1 MKATVNFT
9 SPNNQPLTCVAK
21 FAIHTK
27 NISYPKSMTGI
38 GHVPYICSI
47 NNKQKYNTMATKW
60 NLDPTHSEI
69 TFKVKHMMISNIKG
83 NFRTFTAEIESED
96 DTFSNAKTTATI
108 QTDSVF
114 TNNTDRDNHLKSAEF
129 FNTEEHPSI
138 TFESQALN
146 NKVTGNLT
154 VNGIT
159 KPITLDVDFG
169 GINVDPW
176 GNTKAGFS
184 FEGKINR
191 KDFGL
196 NWNAALEAGGVMVSE
211 EVKIA
216 GELQFVKQ
224 A

>member
-1 MKATVNFT
+1 
-9 SPNNQPLTCVAK
+9 
-21 FAIHTK
+21 
-27 NISYPKSMTGI
+27 
-38 GHVPYICSI
+38 
-47 NNKQKYNTMATKW
+47 MATKW
-60 NLDPTHSEI
+60 NLDPAHSEI

-83 NFRTFTAEIESED
+83 NFTTFTAEIDAAD
-96 DTFSNAKTTATI
+96 DTFANATTTATI
-108 QTDSVF
+108 QTDSIS

-129 FNTEEHPSI
+129 FNTEANPTI
-138 TFESQALN
+138 TFESSALN
-146 NKVTGNLT
+146 NEVTGNLT
-154 VNGIT
+154 INGIT
-159 KPITLDVDFG
+159 KPIVLDVEFG

-211 EVKIA
+211 EVKVA

>member
-1 MKATVNFT
+1 
-9 SPNNQPLTCVAK
+9 
-21 FAIHTK
+21 
-27 NISYPKSMTGI
+27 
-38 GHVPYICSI
+38 
-47 NNKQKYNTMATKW
+47 MATTW
-60 NLDPTHSEI
+60 TLDPTHSEI
-69 TFKVKHMMISNIKG
+69 TFKVKHMMISNVKG
-83 NFRTFTAEIESED
+83 SFRTFTAEIQSED
-96 DTFSNAKTTATI
+96 EFFANAKTTATI

-129 FNTEEHPSI
+129 FNTEVHPTI
-138 TFESQALN
+138 TFESQNLN
-146 NKVTGNLT
+146 NEVVGNLT
-154 VNGIT
+154 INGIT

-184 FEGKINR
+184 FEGKISR

-196 NWNAALEAGGVMVSE
+196 NWNAALEAGGVMVSDD
-211 EVKIA
+211 VKIA

>member
-1 MKATVNFT
+1 
-9 SPNNQPLTCVAK
+9 
-21 FAIHTK
+21 
-27 NISYPKSMTGI
+27 
-38 GHVPYICSI
+38 
-47 NNKQKYNTMATKW
+47 MATKW
-60 NLDPTHSEI
+60 ILDPTHSEI
-69 TFKVKHMMISNIKG
+69 TFKVKHMMISNVKG
-83 NFRTFTAEIESED
+83 SFRTFTAEIDSD
-96 DTFSNAKTTATI
+96 DEFFANAKTTATI

-129 FNTEEHPSI
+129 FNAEVHPTI

-146 NKVTGNLT
+146 NSIVGNLT
-154 VNGIT
+154 INGIT
-159 KPITLDVDFG
+159 KPVTLDVDFG

-196 NWNAALEAGGVMVSE
+196 NWNAALEAGGVMVSDD
-211 EVKIA
+211 VKIA

>member
-1 MKATVNFT
+1 
-9 SPNNQPLTCVAK
+9 
-21 FAIHTK
+21 
-27 NISYPKSMTGI
+27 
-38 GHVPYICSI
+38 
-47 NNKQKYNTMATKW
+47 MATYKV
-60 NLDPTHSEI
+60 DASHSEI
-69 TFKVKHMMISNIKG
+69 TFKVKHMMISNVKG
-83 NFRTFTAEIESED
+83 SFRTFTAEIESED
-96 DTFSNAKTTATI
+96 EFFANAKTTATI

-129 FNTEEHPSI
+129 FNAEVHPTI

-146 NKVTGNLT
+146 NSIVGNLT
-154 VNGIT
+154 INGIT
-159 KPITLDVDFG
+159 KPVNLDVDFG

-184 FEGKINR
+184 FEGKISR

-196 NWNAALEAGGVMVSE
+196 NWNAALEAGGVMVSDD
-211 EVKIA
+211 VKVA

>member
-1 MKATVNFT
+1 
-9 SPNNQPLTCVAK
+9 
-21 FAIHTK
+21 
-27 NISYPKSMTGI
+27 
-38 GHVPYICSI
+38 
-47 NNKQKYNTMATKW
+47 MATKW
-60 NLDPTHSEI
+60 ILDPTHSEI
-69 TFKVKHMMISNIKG
+69 TFKVKHMMISNVKG
-83 NFRTFTAEIESED
+83 SFRTFTAEIDSED
-96 DTFSNAKTTATI
+96 DFFANAKTTATI

-129 FNTEEHPSI
+129 FNAEVHPTI

-146 NKVTGNLT
+146 NSIVGNLT
-154 VNGIT
+154 INGIT
-159 KPITLDVDFG
+159 KPVNLDVDFG

-184 FEGKINR
+184 FEGKISR

-196 NWNAALEAGGVMVSE
+196 NWNAALEAGGVMVSDD
-211 EVKIA
+211 VKVA